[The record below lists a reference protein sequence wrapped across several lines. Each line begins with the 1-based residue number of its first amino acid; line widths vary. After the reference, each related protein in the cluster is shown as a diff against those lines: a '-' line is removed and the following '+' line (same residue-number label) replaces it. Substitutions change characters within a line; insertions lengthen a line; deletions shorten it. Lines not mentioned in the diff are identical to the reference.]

1 MKIPLQL
8 IYMLMIMDIDYGV
21 FQTIKCIGSWDVY
34 KTYMRNIN
42 TNQLALLILN
52 RMTKDQ
58 QKALLNNL
66 GAEQEVEELPCKSA
80 LLKFKQSS
88 ISYKELLR
96 LIEDP
101 NVSTNQFFL
110 FNRLQKKMLFVLLF
124 YMLFIMRI
132 NLVRNYLL
140 LFLL

>member
-8 IYMLMIMDIDYGV
+8 IYMLTIMDIDYGV

-66 GAEQEVEELPCKSA
+66 GAEQEVEELPFKSA

-88 ISYKELLR
+88 ISYKELLH
-96 LIEDP
+96 LIAETYVDD
-101 NVSTNQFFL
+101 
-110 FNRLQKKMLFVLLF
+110 
-124 YMLFIMRI
+124 
-132 NLVRNYLL
+132 
-140 LFLL
+140 